1 MKLQMHQINAVGGR
15 MVRGTLITKKNLF
28 RPNI

>member
-1 MKLQMHQINAVGGR
+1 MKLQMHQINAVGGEDGER
-15 MVRGTLITKKNLF
+15 DVNHKKNLF